1 MLDGEWELPMAVERM
16 KKNTRVYAKKQMTWY
31 QRDESITWFH
41 PDDGQAILQHV
52 LNCSRQGSTLL
63 CRNKHTERQKQYC
76 RFPFPSLLAN
86 SCRYACTGS
95 PQYCFSFVK
104 RVEPARVVQLGCWR
118 NAVRRPS
125 QRAVLVIAARC
136 IGLRSIVRF
145 RHLPSAVFAVTAC
158 VGMFAVPA
166 CSRRSAAP
174 SRLASFL
181 RRSLLFFPS
190 RIASF

>member
-1 MLDGEWELPMAVERM
+1 M
-16 KKNTRVYAKKQMTWY
+16 
-31 QRDESITWFH
+31 
-41 PDDGQAILQHV
+41 
-52 LNCSRQGSTLL
+52 L

-95 PQYCFSFVK
+95 PQYCFSFEK
-104 RVEPARVVQLGCWR
+104 RAEPARVVQLGCWR

-125 QRAVLVIAARC
+125 QRAVLVLAARC

-174 SRLASFL
+174 SRLTSFL

-190 RIASF
+190 RIASFWGLGIHFPAPLDSFRMSISKNSWAERAVCPTSFITFAIG